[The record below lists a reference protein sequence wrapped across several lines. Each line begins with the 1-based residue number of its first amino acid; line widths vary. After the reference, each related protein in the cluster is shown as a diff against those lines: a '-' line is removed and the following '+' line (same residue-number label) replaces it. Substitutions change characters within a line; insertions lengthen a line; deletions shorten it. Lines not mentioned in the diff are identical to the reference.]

1 MERII
6 VRRLSHI
13 LEPRGILTNIQ
24 SGFRKGRS
32 TTDALVRVSNDVDKA
47 LRMKELM
54 TIVYF
59 DIEKAY
65 DTMWREG
72 LLIKLSSMGIGGRL
86 YNWIMDF
93 LTGRKIQVKVGS
105 EVSIKFDVD
114 NGIPQGSVISPILF
128 NIMING
134 CIRSALYADDGR
146 NVSYVLGNIRKAI
159 REVEMWSYKWGFKM
173 STRKSCY
180 MMFTKKRKCHDER
193 LTLYEQPMVNVNEF
207 KYLELLFDSRSPWK
221 THIKHLE
228 TKYKKVINLLRAVA
242 GCDWGADRQS
252 LN

>member
-1 MERII
+1 
-6 VRRLSHI
+6 
-13 LEPRGILTNIQ
+13 
-24 SGFRKGRS
+24 
-32 TTDALVRVSNDVDKA
+32 
-47 LRMKELM
+47 MKELM

-59 DIEKAY
+59 CIEKAY

-72 LLIKLSSMGIGGRL
+72 LLIKLNSIGIGGRL
-86 YNWIMDF
+86 YNWIMDI

-105 EVSIKFDVD
+105 EVTIEFDVD

-128 NIMING
+128 NIMINYIFSKFDG
-134 CIRSALYADDGR
+134 CIKSALYADDGAIWMRGR

-180 MMFTKKRKCHDER
+180 MMFTKKRKCLGER
-193 LTLYEQPMVNVNEF
+193 LTLYEQPMVKVNEF
-207 KYLELLFDSRSPWK
+207 KNLGLWLDSRCTWK

-228 TKYKKVINLLRAVA
+228 TKCKKL
-242 GCDWGADRQS
+242 
-252 LN
+252 